1 MEDMK
6 EGESMSEL
14 KNARKEK
21 FAQCMAMGLSQR
33 KAYREAFE
41 SSREWKDNTVDSRAS
56 ELYRLPEIRDRV
68 QELKAQAASE
78 AVMTIIE
85 RKEWLTN
92 LIVNSSDSTKN
103 KLHAVD
109 LLNKMDGAYIEK
121 VEMSGEVNNPF
132 AGLSTEELKR
142 IASGG

>member
-1 MEDMK
+1 
-6 EGESMSEL
+6 MSEL
-14 KNARKEK
+14 SNARKEK

-41 SSREWKDNTVDSRAS
+41 SSRDWKDNTVDSRAS
-56 ELYRLPEIRDRV
+56 ELYRLQEVRDRV

-121 VEMSGEVNNPF
+121 VEMSGKVNNPF

>member
-1 MEDMK
+1 MK

-41 SSREWKDNTVDSRAS
+41 SSRDWKDNTVDSRAS
-56 ELYRLPEIRDRV
+56 ELYRLQEVRERV

>member
-1 MEDMK
+1 MK

-41 SSREWKDNTVDSRAS
+41 SSRDWKDNTVDSRAS
-56 ELYRLPEIRDRV
+56 ELYRLQEVRDRV

>member
-1 MEDMK
+1 
-6 EGESMSEL
+6 MSEL

-68 QELKAQAASE
+68 QEIKAQAASE

>member
-1 MEDMK
+1 MK
-6 EGESMSEL
+6 EGENMSEL

>member
-1 MEDMK
+1 
-6 EGESMSEL
+6 MSEL
-14 KNARKEK
+14 KNARREK
-21 FAQCMAMGLSQR
+21 FAQCMACGMSQR

-41 SSREWKDNTVDSRAS
+41 SSREWKDTTVDSRAS
-56 ELYRLPEIRDRV
+56 ELYRVPEVRERV
-68 QELKAQAASE
+68 QEITKQAASE
-78 AVMTIIE
+78 AVMSILE
-85 RKEWLTN
+85 RKEWLTAVIIN
-92 LIVNSSDSTKN
+92 ANEGTKN

-109 LLNKMDGAYIEK
+109 LLNKMDGAYVEK

>member
-1 MEDMK
+1 
-6 EGESMSEL
+6 
-14 KNARKEK
+14 
-21 FAQCMAMGLSQR
+21 MAMGLSQR

-41 SSREWKDNTVDSRAS
+41 SSRDWKDNTVDSRAS
-56 ELYRLPEIRDRV
+56 ELYRLQEVRDRV

-121 VEMSGEVNNPF
+121 VEMSGKVNNPF

>member
-1 MEDMK
+1 MGDMK

-14 KNARKEK
+14 SNARKEK

-33 KAYREAFE
+33 KAYREAYE
-41 SSREWKDNTVDSRAS
+41 SSRDWKDNTVDSRAS